1 MNNNIPITVGELLFQ
16 FSSFAQWVGKAS
28 SWFRN
33 SGVTSE
39 RTICVDIKG
48 RVCRTGKEF
57 MRARDDGSFPIRV
70 YAILCEDEEKKP

>member
-1 MNNNIPITVGELLFQ
+1 MNNNIPITVGKLLFQ
-16 FSSFAQWVGKAS
+16 FSSFNQWVDKAS

-33 SGVTSE
+33 SGVPSE

-70 YAILCEDEEKKP
+70 YAILCEEVTN